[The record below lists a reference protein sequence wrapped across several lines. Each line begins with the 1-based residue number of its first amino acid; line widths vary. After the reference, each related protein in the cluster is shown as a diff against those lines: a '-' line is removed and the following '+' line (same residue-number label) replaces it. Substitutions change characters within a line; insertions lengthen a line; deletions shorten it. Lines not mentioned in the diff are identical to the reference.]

1 MHKLV
6 VVVFVVVVLVL
17 SCFDFLFCPI
27 LLNISFKYRVFS
39 VIIKK
44 SVAVCRFTD
53 WSVDVKNKDREQSFF
68 FVLFLFL
75 FFFFLIVPISVIILS
90 NLTNGKVVL
99 NMAVK

>member
-1 MHKLV
+1 MHKLLV
-6 VVVFVVVVLVL
+6 VVVVVLVL

-68 FVLFLFL
+68 FCFVFVPV
-75 FFFFLIVPISVIILS
+75 FFLIVPISVIILS
-90 NLTNGKVVL
+90 NLTNGRLVL